1 MIEQTT
7 RDIKKNHEFYINIA
21 EYLVPLYPKVSKEQL
36 IALKDT
42 SYGYFKFLLSLDSIA
57 DGGALDFRN
66 FFVRLSSF
74 EENIKGL
81 AYLFNRQ
88 DKFWTSFA
96 LHKHS
101 YLESYALE
109 KKISENSILI
119 DQQTFQ
125 SLAKGKSAM
134 ALSIVD
140 ALSSLG
146 DDNKY
151 DALLKTLVNEIH
163 IAFQYLDD
171 LDDFK
176 ADYDSGQ
183 RTYIISELERIL
195 NERKISISLHSPL
208 AYKYLFLTELAQI
221 SIKNAIDHYQNAIE
235 IATNLNLDSLS
246 QYLLKEQHRCKDR
259 LLEIDYLLIK
269 TRAKAD
275 NSEKIVGLENTVPK
289 ATNLSL
295 AYLKNQQESNG
306 LLSDFLTTAGFGT
319 IWVSAYVG
327 CMLAEQGLGK
337 NITTALSEYFT
348 NHQHASFNENIF
360 MDGDSANFLSLYS
373 ALVGIH
379 YDHSNWLSF
388 EHEGSWRTYT
398 DANGLRKLL
407 HLSEHHNVN
416 GWIKEKNCV
425 SAAAGYALKSTSHLN
440 EAYTRTSNHLMNT
453 QQADGSWKSYWW
465 SSDIYATS
473 YAVRALSS
481 EGFNQKKL
489 GCAWIMSKKETGQ
502 NYWTNPATDKPSAFY
517 TALALRSLMEF
528 KESYNVEISAGIN
541 WLLSEQFEDGRWASD
556 YILRIPDPDVVDPE
570 EVNEWKHGS
579 FGTGVIVDDH
589 NSIFTTATVLNLLAA
604 VN

>member
-7 RDIKKNHEFYINIA
+7 KEIKKNHEFYINVA
-21 EYLVPLYPKVSKEQL
+21 EYLVPLYPKVNEEQL
-36 IALKDT
+36 IALKAT

-57 DGGALDFRN
+57 DGGDLDFRS

-74 EENIKGL
+74 EESIKGL
-81 AYLFNRQ
+81 AYLFERQ

-96 LHKHS
+96 SHKHS
-101 YLESYALE
+101 YLASYAFE

-119 DQQTFQ
+119 DQHTFH

-146 DDNKY
+146 DNDKY
-151 DALLKTLVNEIH
+151 DVHLKTLINEIH

-221 SIKNAIDHYQNAIE
+221 SIKNAINHYQNAIE
-235 IATNLNLDSLS
+235 IATTLNLDSLS
-246 QYLLKEQHRCKDR
+246 QYLLKEQLRCKDR
-259 LLEIDYLLIK
+259 LIEINYLLIK
-269 TRAKAD
+269 TQAKAD
-275 NSEKIVGLENTVPK
+275 KSEKIAGSGNTVPE
-289 ATNLSL
+289 AIRLSL
-295 AYLKNQQESNG
+295 TYLKSQQDSNG

-327 CMLAEQGLGK
+327 CMLAEKGLGED
-337 NITTALSEYFT
+337 ITNALSEYFI
-348 NHQHASFNENIF
+348 NHEHASFNENIF

-373 ALVGIH
+373 VLANIP
-379 YDHSNWLSF
+379 YNQSNWLSF
-388 EHEGSWRTYT
+388 ERDGSWRTYT
-398 DANGLRKLL
+398 DENGLRKLL
-407 HLSEHHNVN
+407 HLSQHHNVY

-425 SAAAGYALKSTSHLN
+425 SAAAGYALKSMNHLN
-440 EAYTRTSNHLMNT
+440 EAYIRTANHLKGT
-453 QQADGSWKSYWW
+453 QQPDGSWKSYWW

-473 YAVRALSS
+473 YAVRALHSND
-481 EGFNQKKL
+481 FMQKTA
-489 GCAWIMSKKETGQ
+489 GCNWIMSKKETGKHF
-502 NYWTNPATDKPSAFY
+502 WANPATGKPSAFY
-517 TALALRSLMEF
+517 TALALRSLVEL
-528 KESYNVEISAGIN
+528 KDNYNNEISSGIN
-541 WLLSEQFEDGRWASD
+541 WLLSVQFEDGSWASD
-556 YILRIPDPDVVDPE
+556 FILRIPDPDVINPE
-570 EVNEWKHGS
+570 EVKAWKHGS

-604 VN
+604 VI